1 MFDTLDVCMCVCACV
16 SHRGE
21 KSIKSEY
28 PPGDVAD
35 WYDRTYLPLNVFP
48 GELDTIISTV
58 DFFHISK
65 TY

>member
-1 MFDTLDVCMCVCACV
+1 MCACV
-16 SHRGE
+16 SHKSE
-21 KSIKSEY
+21 KRIKSEY
-28 PPGDVAD
+28 PPGGEAD

-48 GELDTIISTV
+48 GELETIISTV